1 MASSPAPLP
10 ELTRWQIIIGIVL
23 GLAIP
28 GGTFAAAWGN
38 TTTRLAAV
46 EARMEQT
53 VTRAELA
60 PLIENVREVRDE
72 LKGLRADLLSIVKER
87 R

>member
-1 MASSPAPLP
+1 MP
-10 ELTRWQIIIGIVL
+10 EFSKAQAIIGLIL
-23 GLAIP
+23 ALAIP
-28 GGTFAAAWGN
+28 GATFAAAWGN
-38 TTTRLAAV
+38 TTTRLSAV